1 LSLTQDLLNAL
12 PQTQCTRCGYPDCAG
27 YAQAMADGKAAIN
40 QCPPGGQEGIE
51 RLASITGHP
60 IIPLNPNHG
69 EELPRSVV
77 WIDESWCIGCTLC
90 LKACPTDAIIGTHKR
105 MHTVIEAYC
114 TGCELCLPVCPVD
127 CIEVENVSGAA
138 TGWQA
143 WSQAEADQA
152 RTRYAQRQKRLGQS
166 EAEHQLRQTAEA
178 QEKLE
183 QLSTLTHTDP
193 QDNAALDRKRAII
206 EAALARARS
215 RHNPT
220 PK

>member
-1 LSLTQDLLNAL
+1 
-12 PQTQCTRCGYPDCAG
+12 
-27 YAQAMADGKAAIN
+27 MADGKAAIN

-60 IIPLNPNHG
+60 IIPLNPKHG
-69 EELPRSVV
+69 EELPRTVV

-143 WSQAEADQA
+143 WSPVEANQA
-152 RTRYAQRQKRLGQS
+152 RTRYAQRQERLRQAES
-166 EAEHQLRQTAEA
+166 EHQLRQTAKA